1 MWIQLY
7 ERTPR
12 SLSAIKEDFV
22 TKVSIL
28 IPVGVNAVI
37 MVKFIVE
44 PYANAM
50 VRSLYAKYID
60 DTL

>member
-28 IPVGVNAVI
+28 MTVGVKIVI
-37 MVKFIVE
+37 MLKFIVE

-50 VRSLYAKYID
+50 V
-60 DTL
+60 

>member
-22 TKVSIL
+22 IEVSIL
-28 IPVGVNAVI
+28 ITVGVKTVI
-37 MVKFIVE
+37 MLKFIVE

-50 VRSLYAKYID
+50 V
-60 DTL
+60 

>member
-22 TKVSIL
+22 TKVSLL
-28 IPVGVNAVI
+28 IMVGVKTVI
-37 MVKFIVE
+37 MLKFIVE
-44 PYANAM
+44 PYAKAM
-50 VRSLYAKYID
+50 M
-60 DTL
+60 

>member
-12 SLSAIKEDFV
+12 SLSEIKEDFV

-28 IPVGVNAVI
+28 ITVGVKTVI
-37 MVKFIVE
+37 MLKFIVE
-44 PYANAM
+44 SYANVM
-50 VRSLYAKYID
+50 M
-60 DTL
+60 